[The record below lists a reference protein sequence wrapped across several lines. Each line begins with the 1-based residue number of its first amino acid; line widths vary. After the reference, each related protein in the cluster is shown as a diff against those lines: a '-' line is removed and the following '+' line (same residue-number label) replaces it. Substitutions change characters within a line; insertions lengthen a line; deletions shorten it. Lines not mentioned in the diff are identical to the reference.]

1 MPHFDKV
8 KGAVDLKK
16 KKKITVRE
24 GVDCNCINNYF
35 IRRMTS
41 S

>member
-8 KGAVDLKK
+8 KGGVDL

-24 GVDCNCINNYF
+24 RVDCNCINNNF
-35 IRRMTS
+35 ILRMTS